1 MINHWNYN
9 SARLRLLFSKKL
21 AAQSEDLHGEGG
33 ENNLKIPRHV
43 LEIRK
48 RWYSSSF
55 IGLKTRKGRGRT
67 NEYSLDNKLVSVL
80 VRRRLLFA
88 ISQLMIVT
96 WSTIYYISPLP
107 PFFCSTTMPTDY
119 TQWAERGRSACDIN
133 LCRDPFIAVTISQNL
148 IPIWIN

>member
-1 MINHWNYN
+1 MGKEEKITLLTIP
-9 SARLRLLFSKKL
+9 LRYIHPLPYLNLKYAL
-21 AAQSEDLHGEGG
+21 E
-33 ENNLKIPRHV
+33 NLKIPRHV

-48 RWYSSSF
+48 RWYSSSS

-80 VRRRLLFA
+80 VRKRLLFA

-107 PFFCSTTMPTDY
+107 PFCPTTMPTDY
-119 TQWAERGRSACDIN
+119 TQWAKRGRSACDIN